1 MNAVRRDA
9 RVTAAILAV
18 GLIFVG
24 GLLVTMIPRETTPA
38 AAASAAATSN
48 AKATA
53 TATGTTPAARAHAQ
67 DIDRNFQ
74 QGVAMLH
81 AQRYEYA
88 VTAFHQV
95 LKYAPDM
102 PEAHVDMG
110 FALAGLGKHKEAYDF
125 FESATVLR
133 PGQANAYYGMA
144 LALEAQGDLRGA
156 LGAMRTYVH
165 LTDPG
170 DPHRRRAESA
180 LWEWESQLGSQ
191 N

>member
-1 MNAVRRDA
+1 MNAMRRDA

-38 AAASAAATSN
+38 AAASAAATSRAN
-48 AKATA
+48 ANAA
-53 TATGTTPAARAHAQ
+53 APAPRAHAQ

-81 AQRYEYA
+81 AKRYEYA
-88 VTAFHQV
+88 VAAFHQV

-165 LTDPG
+165 LTDAG